1 MVWLTV
7 SRRSLV
13 AALFACCGVFPVLA
27 QVWQPMGP
35 SGGDVRTLAAD
46 PDDAR
51 RLFLGTADGHI
62 FGSTDAG
69 DHWAILGRAG
79 SRLDSVVTAI
89 VVDPRDAKSLLAATW
104 TQDPATGGAIYHS
117 ADGGQTWTNVLKPA
131 DYDGTR
137 DLQYAFDEP
146 NVMLA
151 ATQGTAGFAG
161 CGFQPSTLE

>member
-1 MVWLTV
+1 MVWLTI
-7 SRRSLV
+7 SRRFLAV
-13 AALFACCGVFPVLA
+13 VLFACCGVFPVLA

-62 FGSTDAG
+62 FASTDAG
-69 DHWAILGRAG
+69 DHRAILGRAG

-104 TQDPATGGAIYHS
+104 TQDPAAGGA
-117 ADGGQTWTNVLKPA
+117 
-131 DYDGTR
+131 
-137 DLQYAFDEP
+137 
-146 NVMLA
+146 
-151 ATQGTAGFAG
+151 
-161 CGFQPSTLE
+161 